1 MIKNATTSQNNS
13 LLLAY
18 INNIT
23 IVLEIALFSRAALE
37 WSSHNI
43 FITFYT
49 ANNNITQ
56 LVLFSYTS
64 HTRVLSSH
72 RAIINTYIH
81 NII

>member
-1 MIKNATTSQNNS
+1 MIKNATTTQNNS

-23 IVLEIALFSRAALE
+23 IVLETALFPRAALE

-64 HTRVLSSH
+64 HTC
-72 RAIINTYIH
+72 IIKPSGDYKYIYS
-81 NII
+81 